1 MAQPQHR
8 SDAPSAAGG
17 RPIVRLKPGAHRRT
31 LLGHPWVYSNEVVMD
46 AAAKSLPPGSIVA
59 LAADDGRPLGAAMFN
74 ARPLISARLL
84 SSDPAAVID
93 RDFLLARLRRALALR
108 ERLVGVPYYRL
119 VHAEADG
126 LPGTIVDR
134 YGDVLVVQVN
144 TAGMERLAEPL
155 CEALAALLQPSAI
168 LLRSDGPARAL
179 EGLEP
184 VERFAKGSLDGPV
197 TLIENGVRF
206 LADLAGGQ
214 KTGWFYDQREN
225 RAAAAKL
232 ASGGR
237 VLDVYSYTGG
247 FAVQAAVAGAA
258 GVTAVDR
265 SQPALD
271 LAAAAA
277 ELNQVADRMRFMREE
292 AFGALAALADR
303 GEQFDLVIA
312 DPPAFVKSKKDLGQG
327 SRAYRKLARLA
338 AGRVAPGGFLLL
350 CSCSHHVEPAQFA
363 EQVWRGVHDTGRS
376 ARILRFSGAAADHPV
391 HPALPE
397 SAYLKAELLQ
407 LD

>member
-1 MAQPQHR
+1 MAQAQKR
-8 SDAPSAAGG
+8 TEAAAAPSD
-17 RPIVRLKPGAHRRT
+17 RPVIRLKPGAHRRAM
-31 LLGHPWVYSNEVVMD
+31 LGHPWVYSNEVVMD
-46 AAAKSLPPGSIVA
+46 AAAKALSPGSIVA
-59 LAADDGRPLGAAMFN
+59 LATEDGRFVGTAMFN
-74 ARPLISARLL
+74 PKPLISARLL
-84 SSDPAAVID
+84 TPDPAAVID
-93 RDFLLARLRRALALR
+93 RDFLLDRLRRALALR
-108 ERLVGVPYYRL
+108 ERVVGVPYYRL

-126 LPGTIVDR
+126 LPGTIIDR
-134 YGDVLVVQVN
+134 YGDVLVVQIN
-144 TAGMERLAEPL
+144 TAGMDRLADAL
-155 CEALAALLQPSAI
+155 CEALDVLLQPRTI
-168 LLRSDGPARAL
+168 LLRSEGGARTL
-179 EGLEP
+179 EGLAP
-184 VERFAKGSLDGPV
+184 VERFAKGGLDGPV
-197 TLIENGVRF
+197 PLEENGVRF

-232 ASGGR
+232 ADGAR

-265 SQPALD
+265 SQPALA
-271 LAAAAA
+271 LAARAA
-277 ELNQVADRMRFMREE
+277 ELNQVADRLRFVREE
-292 AFGALAALADR
+292 AFAALAAFADR

-312 DPPAFVKSKKDLGQG
+312 DPPAFVKSRKDIGQG
-327 SRAYRKLARLA
+327 TRAYRKLARLA

-363 EQVWRGVHDTGRS
+363 EQVWRGVHDAGR
-376 ARILRFSGAAADHPV
+376 AGRILRFAGAASDHPV

-397 SAYLKAELLQ
+397 TAYLKAELLQ